1 MVWVQVNDVVLVGQG
16 APLSLLDEPT
26 DLINLTELEDVPVA
40 LVEGVSVEPGL
51 YTQVR
56 FVLGGAV
63 LLDDDGGVYGYGDVE
78 APAGLEITGDL
89 TCPSCSQSGIKVR
102 LPGGVVLAEGDD
114 AGVLMDFDI
123 AQSFGHQAGQSG
135 RWVMHPVILGTVDDA
150 GAIMGGEAEAKITGT
165 VSLGADVVI
174 PMCGGGERGLEDFVP
189 VATSTVLVDDDGN
202 ALVFMGETD
211 EDGFKIEV
219 LGVDTYDLGYEAE
232 TDFGAQ
238 KLVWEAEVEP
248 DQAVVE
254 ANGDEVD
261 GVAYTVTAVSCEPPP
276 APPQPPPPPP
286 PPQVDDDPDE
296 FEGIAT
302 LVSVEGDAPART
314 VRVELTNDNGSV
326 AVDIVEGSTL
336 FDSEGDILG
345 FDDLLAALDLVDLVI
360 EIEVEGER
368 QEDGSVIAATIN
380 VEIEGDVDD
389 DPADDDPDEFEGIAT
404 LVSVEGDLPAR
415 TVRVELTNDN
425 GSVAVD
431 IVEGST
437 LFDSE
442 GDVLG
447 FDDLLAA
454 LDPVDLVIEIE
465 VEGERQEDGSVI
477 AATIKVEIDDDVDD
491 DPPDDDPDEFEG
503 IATLVSVE
511 GDLPART
518 VRVELT
524 NDHGSVAVDIVEGS
538 TLFDSEGDILGFD
551 DLLAALDPVD
561 LVIEIEVE
569 GERQEDG
576 SVIAAEVEVETHS
589 VS

>member
-1 MVWVQVNDVVLVGQG
+1 MGPG
-16 APLSLLDEPT
+16 S
-26 DLINLTELEDVPVA
+26 VPDFRA
-40 LVEGVSVEPGL
+40 SVEPGL

-135 RWVMHPVILGTVDDA
+135 RWVMHPVILGTVYDA

-174 PMCGGGERGLEDFVP
+174 PMCGGGERELEDFVP

-261 GVAYTVTAVSCEPPP
+261 GVAYTVTAVSCEPP
-276 APPQPPPPPP
+276 
-286 PPQVDDDPDE
+286 
-296 FEGIAT
+296 
-302 LVSVEGDAPART
+302 SVQS
-314 VRVELTNDNGSV
+314 ELS
-326 AVDIVEGSTL
+326 L
-336 FDSEGDILG
+336 FLK
-345 FDDLLAALDLVDLVI
+345 
-360 EIEVEGER
+360 
-368 QEDGSVIAATIN
+368 DGP
-380 VEIEGDVDD
+380 GDVDMVWVQVND
-389 DPADDDPDEFEGIAT
+389 VVLVGQGAPLSLLDEPTDLINLTELEDVAVALVEGVPVEPGLYTQLRFVLGGAVLLDDDGGVYGYGDVEAPAGLEITGDLTCPSCSQSGIKVRLPGGVVLA
-404 LVSVEGDLPAR
+404 EGDDAGVLM
-415 TVRVELTNDN
+415 DF
-425 GSVAVD
+425 D
-431 IVEGST
+431 IAQSFGHQAGQSGRWGHASGHSGHG
-437 LFDSE
+437 LRCWS
-442 GDVLG
+442 
-447 FDDLLAA
+447 
-454 LDPVDLVIEIE
+454 
-465 VEGERQEDGSVI
+465 
-477 AATIKVEIDDDVDD
+477 
-491 DPPDDDPDEFEG
+491 
-503 IATLVSVE
+503 
-511 GDLPART
+511 
-518 VRVELT
+518 
-524 NDHGSVAVDIVEGS
+524 DHGG
-538 TLFDSEGDILGFD
+538 
-551 DLLAALDPVD
+551 
-561 LVIEIEVE
+561 
-569 GERQEDG
+569 
-576 SVIAAEVEVETHS
+576 
-589 VS
+589 